1 MKIITA
7 NELQK
12 HLKTY
17 LREAQTEEIVI
28 TLDDGT
34 LVGLSSFD
42 PDDLVDAE
50 IERDP
55 RFAQL
60 IAERRGHYQQAGG
73 VPLGQVRNGLMAELT
88 EDLNHSD
95 SAVRQE
101 AAELLAALK
110 VPRSRA

>member
-34 LVGLSSFD
+34 LVGLSRLD
-42 PDDLVDAE
+42 ADDLADAE

-55 RFAQL
+55 RFDQL
-60 IAERRGHYQQAGG
+60 IAERRGQYQQAGG
-73 VPLGQVRNGLMAELT
+73 IPLGQVRQSLIAELT
-88 EDLNHSD
+88 EDLIDPD
-95 SAVRQE
+95 STVRQE
-101 AAELLAALK
+101 AAELLDALRK
-110 VPRSRA
+110 LTPTK

>member
-1 MKIITA
+1 MKMITA

-12 HLKTY
+12 HLKMY
-17 LREAQTEEIVI
+17 LREAQSEEIVV

-34 LVGLSSFD
+34 LVGLSSLD
-42 PDDLVDAE
+42 ADDLADAD

-60 IAERRGHYQQAGG
+60 IAERRSQYQRAGG
-73 VPLGQVRNGLMAELT
+73 IPFDKVRQDLIDELT
-88 EDLNHSD
+88 ENLSHPD

-101 AAELLAALK
+101 AADLLVALK
-110 VPRSRA
+110 AARSSA

>member
-1 MKIITA
+1 MKMITA

-17 LREAQTEEIVI
+17 LREAQSEEIVV

-34 LVGLSSFD
+34 LVGLSGLD
-42 PDDLVDAE
+42 AEDLADAE

-60 IAERRGHYQQAGG
+60 IAERRSRYQQTGG
-73 VPLGQVRNGLMAELT
+73 VSLYHVRQGLIDELT
-88 EDLNHSD
+88 KDLTDPD

-101 AAELLAALK
+101 ATALLATLGKLPPAK
-110 VPRSRA
+110 

>member
-12 HLKTY
+12 HLKIY

-34 LVGLSSFD
+34 IVGLSSLD
-42 PDDLVDAE
+42 ADDLADAE

-60 IAERRGHYQQAGG
+60 IAERRSRYQQIGG
-73 VPLGQVRNGLMAELT
+73 VSLYQVRQSLIDELT
-88 EDLNHSD
+88 EDLDHADPS
-95 SAVRQE
+95 VRQE
-101 AAELLAALK
+101 AADLLETLGKPA
-110 VPRSRA
+110 RAK